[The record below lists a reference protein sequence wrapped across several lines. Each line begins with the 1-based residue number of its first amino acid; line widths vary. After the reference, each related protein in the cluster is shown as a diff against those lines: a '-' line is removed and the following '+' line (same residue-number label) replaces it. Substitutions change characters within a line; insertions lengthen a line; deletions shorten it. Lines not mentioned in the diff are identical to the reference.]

1 MKAHFVEA
9 TSIEVLGASKTE
21 YLELFYFVDIV
32 AWFGYNFYQF
42 LLLLRLQPISSTATS
57 APFSRSLLH
66 CCCHSHIH
74 LQAWDY
80 AGSLVLHLLPLLLL
94 GFAGTIHFS
103 SSLLCTDGP
112 SAGSIISFLVNFW
125 RLAPVQRCFSGNLLL
140 FLGTDSF
147 FKILDFCTL
156 YSRLKTMRD
165 VLHIIYY
172 HAFSIFLLEHH
183 FFTRNCRGNCS
194 LSYRSNQLHQGPAK
208 AKARQGRQWCARRT
222 RSLLNAYLLLF
233 WIQLFSR
240 ARLYSGHE
248 PCSASRD
255 LSPSGVI
262 LIFYI
267 HWYSLAI
274 IGSFFRWFGFHP
286 PVAASSFHW
295 VPCIRCWLAP
305 YPEAQWLLFWI

>member
-1 MKAHFVEA
+1 MF
-9 TSIEVLGASKTE
+9 I
-21 YLELFYFVDIV
+21 YFCSCCVCS
-32 AWFGYNFYQF
+32 QF
-42 LLLLRLQPISSTATS
+42 LLRRPRLHFQDHWCIV
-57 APFSRSLLH
+57 
-66 CCCHSHIH
+66 IG
-74 LQAWDY
+74 
-80 AGSLVLHLLPLLLL
+80 GSLVLHLLPLLLL

-125 RLAPVQRCFSGNLLL
+125 RLAPVQRWF

-156 YSRLKTMRD
+156 YSRLKTMRE

-172 HAFSIFLLEHH
+172 HAFSMFFAGTSFLHSKLQ
-183 FFTRNCRGNCS
+183 G
-194 LSYRSNQLHQGPAK
+194 QLQSFLPVK
-208 AKARQGRQWCARRT
+208 STQSRTSCPAKARQGRQWCARRP

-267 HWYSLAI
+267 HIFSLAI
-274 IGSFFRWFGFHP
+274 IGSFFS
-286 PVAASSFHW
+286 VVW
-295 VPCIRCWLAP
+295 VPPTCSC
-305 YPEAQWLLFWI
+305 